1 MISLQKEQIKDKSRR
16 SFKLKKKLS
25 ILLISVVAI
34 FLITA
39 CGSST
44 KEAKTDTK
52 DKVLKIG
59 ASATPHAE
67 ILEEV
72 KPLLKDEGI
81 DLEIVKF
88 SDYILPNKSLAE
100 SEIDANYFQ
109 HVQYFKE
116 QVKDNDYPFENAG
129 EIHIELMGLYS
140 KNLKSIDDLEDGATI
155 ITSNSKSDWG
165 RIITI
170 LQETGLVKVKEGVDL
185 ATATFDDIEEN
196 PKNLKFN
203 HEINPELLATTYQN
217 GEGDLVAINA
227 NFAYQ
232 AGLEPTKDAVL
243 VEEESS
249 PFANIIAIRSE
260 DAEDERIQKLVEALH
275 SEKIQKFILEKWE
288 GSITPVKSNET
299 INNNN

>member
-1 MISLQKEQIKDKSRR
+1 MR
-16 SFKLKKKLS
+16 KKLS
-25 ILLISVVAI
+25 IVFISLVTLFTIV
-34 FLITA
+34 A

-44 KEAKTDTK
+44 DDSKKETTKT
-52 DKVLKIG
+52 VLKVG

-67 ILEEV
+67 ILEQV
-72 KPLLKDEGI
+72 KPLLKEEGI

-100 SEIDANYFQ
+100 GEIDANYFQ

-116 QVKDNDYPFENAG
+116 QVKDNGYPFGNAG

-140 KNLKSIDDLEDGATI
+140 KNIKNIDDLEDGATI

-170 LQETGLVKVKEGVDL
+170 LQEADLIKVKEGVDL

-232 AGLEPTKDAVL
+232 AGLEPTKDAIL

-249 PFANIIAIRSE
+249 PFANIIAIRAE
-260 DAEDERIQKLVEALH
+260 DAEDERIKKLVEALH
-275 SEKIQKFILEKWE
+275 SQKIQEFILEKWA
-288 GSITPVKSNET
+288 GSITPVQSN
-299 INNNN
+299 

>member
-1 MISLQKEQIKDKSRR
+1 MI
-16 SFKLKKKLS
+16 KKLS
-25 ILLISVVAI
+25 VLFVSLVTLFSLV
-34 FLITA
+34 A
-39 CGSST
+39 CGSSADETKDET
-44 KEAKTDTK
+44 KET
-52 DKVLKIG
+52 VLKVG

-67 ILEEV
+67 ILEQA
-72 KPLLKDEGI
+72 KPLLKDGGI
-81 DLEIVKF
+81 DLEIIKF

-100 SEIDANYFQ
+100 GEIDANYFQ

-140 KNLKSIDDLEDGATI
+140 KNLKNIDDLEDGATI

-170 LQETGLVKVKEGVDL
+170 LQEAGLVKVKDGVDL

-196 PKNLKFN
+196 PKNLTFN

-232 AGLEPTKDAVL
+232 AGLEPTKDAIL

-260 DAEDERIQKLVEALH
+260 DAGDERIQKLVEVLH
-275 SEKIQKFILEKWE
+275 SQKIQEFILEKWE
-288 GSITPVKSNET
+288 GSITPVKSN
-299 INNNN
+299 